1 MKINKSI
8 DIEYEIQKVL
18 SEYMTAYCRPLPKD
32 YDLPH
37 VLIRQV
43 SGTDSNTIDT
53 FMVTIDSRAETDAEA
68 SDTLRTAV
76 GILKSVAKEQT
87 SSIRHIVLNSSGSW
101 GNDPVRPDLSM
112 CSATLMVTAHEEIME
127 V

>member
-76 GILKSVAKEQT
+76 GILKTVAKEQT

>member
-32 YDLPH
+32 YALPH

-76 GILKSVAKEQT
+76 GILKTAAKEQT